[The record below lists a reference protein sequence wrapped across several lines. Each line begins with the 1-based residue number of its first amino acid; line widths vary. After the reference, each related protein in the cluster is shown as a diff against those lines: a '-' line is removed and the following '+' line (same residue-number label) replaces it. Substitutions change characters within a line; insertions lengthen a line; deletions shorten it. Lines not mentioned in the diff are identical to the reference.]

1 MHFQKLNI
9 ISPQVEKVHKFE
21 WLSALYKADS
31 TAEFS
36 AVIFSSCGESAILRR
51 QFSPTSGG
59 ESAAGLLKMVDTP
72 ILTLLCV
79 TRAILLPLKFTSAS
93 GSPQK

>member
-1 MHFQKLNI
+1 MGKAQSCAVSFH
-9 ISPQVEKVHKFE
+9 PQV
-21 WLSALYKADS
+21 
-31 TAEFS
+31 
-36 AVIFSSCGESAILRR
+36 
-51 QFSPTSGG
+51 G
-59 ESAAGLLKMVDTP
+59 ESAAGLPKMVDTP